1 MEIVRISNGDYYEY
15 EALLLKRDSLE
26 REAGLY
32 MDEYIRVFGE
42 ILTERFRKYIRC
54 IELKKKI
61 AYCQAAINRGETIS
75 EDELNGYISAQM
87 EAYYKQLSQM
97 IEDNENCRKAK
108 SVPEI
113 DIRKIK
119 KIYRNLAK
127 QLHPD
132 ISPLTAEHPE
142 LLELWNRA
150 VTAYKC
156 NSLKEIEEVEVL
168 VNAFLEKN
176 GIDHAVLAIPKISDK
191 IEKIKAE
198 IERITSTDP
207 YQYKYLLEDDELVEE
222 QKEEIR
228 ESIEEMTEYINQL
241 EAALEELL

>member
-1 MEIVRISNGDYYEY
+1 MDIVRISNGDYYEY

-42 ILTERFRKYIRC
+42 MLTERFRKYIRC

-61 AYCQAAINRGETIS
+61 AYCQAAINRGESIS
-75 EDELNGYISAQM
+75 EDKLNDYIAAQM
-87 EAYYKQLSQM
+87 EEYYEQLSQM
-97 IEDNENCRKAK
+97 IEDNENCRNAK
-108 SVPEI
+108 SVPEH

-168 VNAFLEKN
+168 VNSFLEKN
-176 GIDHAVLAIPKISDK
+176 GIDHAVLAIPKITEK
-191 IEKIKAE
+191 IERLKAE
-198 IERITSTDP
+198 IDRITSTDP
-207 YQYKYLLEDDELVEE
+207 YQYKFLLGDDELVEDK
-222 QKEEIR
+222 KEEIR
-228 ESIEEMTEYINQL
+228 ENIEELENYINQL
-241 EAALEELL
+241 EAALDELL